1 MDLVGSWERIRIEV
15 EGDVTE
21 TPAGQVIITIT
32 GVSYETFQRVGERSK
47 GTDGCSRFFWHE

>member
-1 MDLVGSWERIRIEV
+1 MELVGTWERIRTEV

-32 GVSYETFQRVGERSK
+32 GVSYETFQRV
-47 GTDGCSRFFWHE
+47 D